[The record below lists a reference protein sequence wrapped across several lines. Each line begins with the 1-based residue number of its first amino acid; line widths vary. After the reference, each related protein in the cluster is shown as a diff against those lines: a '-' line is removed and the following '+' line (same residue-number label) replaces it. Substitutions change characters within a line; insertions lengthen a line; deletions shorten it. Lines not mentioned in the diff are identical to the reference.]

1 MRKLAL
7 VAAGLVALVATG
19 LAAAWSSDNGKSAT
33 AVAAKFDA
41 TTVGSSQ
48 TRSCTTSDG
57 KTTITTTKATY
68 TGNATG
74 ASDLSG
80 PITLDTRSVINTTDG
95 VGTVTGKL
103 KISATAGDTTA
114 HFSLIYD
121 HGSVAGL
128 AEGHAA
134 TPDTKLLGNLSATGF
149 STTGGFSGGR
159 LGGGTN
165 GGSAVELGPGRC
177 EPTKSEQERNEAT
190 GNVTAVTSTS
200 ITVAGV
206 MCSVPANLA
215 ATLQNLNLK
224 VGDRVEIHCSVSNGA
239 TTLVKVERK
248 R

>member
-57 KTTITTTKATY
+57 KTITTTKATY

-121 HGSVAGL
+121 HGNVAGL

-134 TPDTKLLGNLSATGF
+134 TPDTKLLGNLSAGF
-149 STTGGFSGGR
+149 STTGGFSGGK

-206 MCSVPANLA
+206 TCSIPANLA
-215 ATLQNLNLK
+215 AMLQNLNLK